1 MEAGLFVQNGARF
14 GFCILA
20 SDVLNSKGLVEG
32 GKLHGQMEIV
42 RRRPLLK
49 SHAVPSSQT
58 ALVYVLYL

>member
-1 MEAGLFVQNGARF
+1 MEAALFVQNGARF

-32 GKLHGQMEIV
+32 GKLHGQMGIA

-49 SHAVPSSQT
+49 TMQSPPPKLH
-58 ALVYVLYL
+58 